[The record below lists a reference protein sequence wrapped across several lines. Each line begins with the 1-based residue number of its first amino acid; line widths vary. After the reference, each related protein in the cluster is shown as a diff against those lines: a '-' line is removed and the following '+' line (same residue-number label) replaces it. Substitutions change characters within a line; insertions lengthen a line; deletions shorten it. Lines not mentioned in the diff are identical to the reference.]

1 MKASINIGRS
11 LGVGV
16 SVAVTGLAL
25 SSCAANAPTATNSP
39 TSQAWKEIAPS
50 ELKIEPAKP
59 EASAP
64 KQKQSAQPPVDPA
77 LAESRTPQ
85 ERAEARAAD
94 PKDASGAIILKVPV
108 TGTAT
113 KP

>member
-1 MKASINIGRS
+1 MGNRIRFAQVLS
-11 LGVGV
+11 VGC
-16 SVAVTGLAL
+16 AATGFAL
-25 SSCAANAPTATNSP
+25 SGCAADAPMTMNPSTA
-39 TSQAWKEIAPS
+39 QGWKEIAPS
-50 ELKIEPAKP
+50 ELKITPAKP

-64 KQKQSAQPPVDPA
+64 RQKQSAQPPVDPA
-77 LAESRTPQ
+77 SAESRTPQ

-94 PKDASGAIILKVPV
+94 PKDASGAIIIKVPT